1 MALETFNFDPSHS
14 QVAFSARHLMISKVS
29 GLFKVWSGTL
39 IIDEADY
46 TASRV
51 TAEIDAASID
61 SKEEQRDTHLRSAD
75 FLDTA
80 QYPAITFAST
90 SVEKLSDDHFKVAG
104 SLSIHGVTKPVV
116 LDTDFFGRQK
126 DPWGDERA
134 GFSAKTSI
142 NRKEFG
148 LSFNLPLEG
157 GGWLVGDK
165 VEITLDVQA
174 VKEIKAA
181 A

>member
-134 GFSAKTSI
+134 GFSARPQSTARSSASASTFPWKAAV
-142 NRKEFG
+142 
-148 LSFNLPLEG
+148 
-157 GGWLVGDK
+157 GWW
-165 VEITLDVQA
+165 
-174 VKEIKAA
+174 EIKSRSRSMSKP
-181 A
+181 

>member
-1 MALETFNFDPSHS
+1 
-14 QVAFSARHLMISKVS
+14 
-29 GLFKVWSGTL
+29 
-39 IIDEADY
+39 
-46 TASRV
+46 V

-61 SKEEQRDTHLRSAD
+61 SKEEQRDAHLRSAD

-80 QYPAITFAST
+80 LYPAITFAST
-90 SVEKLSDDHFKVAG
+90 SVDKVNADHFKVAG
-104 SLSIHGVTKPVV
+104 NLTIHGVTKLAV
-116 LDTDFFGRQK
+116 LDAEFFGRQK
-126 DPWGDERA
+126 DPWGGERA

-148 LSFNLPLEG
+148 LTFNIPLEG
-157 GGWLVGDK
+157 GGLLVGDE

-174 VKEIKAA
+174 VKEVSAA